1 MAIKYE
7 SLKLIGDRLL
17 RSNIMKGISWDAI
30 IDYVIDFFD
39 TVGAPDL
46 FINKIH
52 TGEIKNFRGKLPCD
66 FVEEV
71 QVFLGKSSETAVSPA
86 RYATDTLHEH
96 YNKVGNDFVHNTYS
110 INNNYIFTSLKNGW
124 YTIAYKAI
132 MVDEEGYPM
141 LPADRI
147 FINALEWYIKY
158 KYFTLLWEDGKI
170 EDKRLENAKQEY
182 SWYVGQLESNAQA
195 LSLSKA
201 ESLFN
206 SFRTLVPR
214 DNEFSK
220 RFSNTGSKEFIR
232 RH

>member
-39 TVGAPDL
+39 IVGAPDL
-46 FINKIH
+46 FINKIY
-52 TGEIKNFRGKLPCD
+52 TGEIKNFRGELPCD
-66 FVEEV
+66 FVEDV
-71 QVFLGKSSETAVSPA
+71 QVFLGKTSKTVISPA
-86 RYATDTLHEH
+86 RHATDTLHEH
-96 YNKVGNDFVHNTYS
+96 YNKVGNDFAHNTYS

-147 FINALEWYIKY
+147 FVNALEWYIKY

>member
-1 MAIKYE
+1 MWFC
-7 SLKLIGDRLL
+7 R
-17 RSNIMKGISWDAI
+17 R
-30 IDYVIDFFD
+30 
-39 TVGAPDL
+39 GASIP
-46 FINKIH
+46 
-52 TGEIKNFRGKLPCD
+52 GED
-66 FVEEV
+66 
-71 QVFLGKSSETAVSPA
+71 SETAVSPA

-170 EDKRLENAKQEY
+170 ED
-182 SWYVGQLESNAQA
+182 
-195 LSLSKA
+195 
-201 ESLFN
+201 
-206 SFRTLVPR
+206 R
-214 DNEFSK
+214 D
-220 RFSNTGSKEFIR
+220 
-232 RH
+232 